1 MFDTTQIIMFFSASV
16 ILAVTPGPD
25 ILYVLTR
32 GITQGRKAAL
42 FAALGFNIGVI
53 AHTLFAVVGLSAILR
68 TSALAYQCVKYAGA
82 AYLIYI
88 GIQTWRSRKQVSVEG
103 KTDIT
108 SPKAIFKQTI
118 IANILNPKVA
128 LFFLA
133 FLPQFVNA
141 QNGSPEIQ
149 MIVLGALFMAA
160 GFSVFSMVALFS
172 GHIGDKLRRNPRF
185 ESRMKAVAGSV
196 LVALGLSLALPEN
209 R

>member
-1 MFDTTQIIMFFSASV
+1 MFDTTQIIMFLSASIV
-16 ILAVTPGPD
+16 LAVTPGPD

-53 AHTLFAVVGLSAILR
+53 AHTLFAVIGLSAILR

-88 GIQTWRSRKQVSVEG
+88 GIQTFRSRRQTSVEG
-103 KTDIT
+103 AADIA
-108 SPKAIFKQTI
+108 SPRAIFKQTI

-133 FLPQFVNA
+133 FLPQFVDA
-141 QNGSPEIQ
+141 RNGSPEIQ
-149 MIVLGALFMAA
+149 MIVLGALFMLA

-172 GHIGDKLRRNPRF
+172 GFIGDKLRQNPRF

-196 LVALGLSLALPEN
+196 LVGLGLSLALPEN
-209 R
+209 K

>member
-1 MFDTTQIIMFFSASV
+1 MFDTTQLIMFFSASL

-68 TSALAYQCVKYAGA
+68 TSALAYQGVKYAGA

-88 GIQTWRSRKQVSVEG
+88 GIQTWRSRRQTSVQG
-103 KTDIT
+103 TADIA
-108 SPKAIFKQTI
+108 SPRAIFRQTI

-133 FLPQFVNA
+133 FLPQFVRA
-141 QNGSPEIQ
+141 ENGSPEIQ
-149 MIVLGALFMAA
+149 MIALGALFMLA
-160 GFSVFSMVALFS
+160 GFSVFSLVALFS
-172 GHIGDKLRRNPRF
+172 GIIGDKLRQNPHF
-185 ESRMKAVAGSV
+185 EPRMKAVAGSV